1 MAAAGLLAAALTA
14 CSSPADRALAP
25 TTTDGYD
32 TDPTGFFAA
41 VETSPTIES
50 SCGAD
55 VEWDDPPVIDQVV
68 AVGYVQTVW
77 MVGERGGNEL
87 VWVCDYLP
95 EEAEPVTA
103 EPMANTG
110 TDQPVGN
117 DYVQR
122 VGNVLGR
129 VDIGVPEGAV
139 TAEYAVGDYVVDVL
153 ISELDE
159 LQAEVLGQRRDQSGL
174 GEQAHLDQHAAE
186 GSAGPFLLLACASEV
201 LRGDQSLLQEHIREL
216 TCGVQR
222 RLSCGVSRGRVAR
235 RRGSP
240 PYPA

>member
-1 MAAAGLLAAALTA
+1 MTPRSFTRLAAAGLLAAALTA

-25 TTTDGYD
+25 ATTDGYD
-32 TDPTGFFAA
+32 TDPSGFFAA

-55 VEWDDPPVIDQVV
+55 VKWDDPPVIDQVV

-95 EEAEPVTA
+95 EEEAPVTA
-103 EPMANTG
+103 EPLANTG

-129 VDIGVPEGAV
+129 ADIGVPEGAV
-139 TAEYAVGDYVVDVL
+139 TAEYAVGDYVVTYPLDGDVRFL
-153 ISELDE
+153 RL
-159 LQAEVLGQRRDQSGL
+159 
-174 GEQAHLDQHAAE
+174 HAAE
-186 GSAGPFLLLACASEV
+186 DSTTEDQPFTMGTVTFLAADGTDVTPESPEIPDIIHGVPRDRDNGAEV
-201 LRGDQSLLQEHIREL
+201 
-216 TCGVQR
+216 
-222 RLSCGVSRGRVAR
+222 
-235 RRGSP
+235 
-240 PYPA
+240 PAED